1 MLGRDSYC
9 NGGLSFN
16 VEDCAA
22 ARAAHSGLHLNI
34 PLALLGELV
43 WLESARGVGI
53 SARFASHGPGLR
65 LRSGLGEVVVL
76 EVVVE
81 WGLLVLH
88 DDDAVVEFE
97 EVGLGLVVGVEVS
110 LIEGGGDGLLAAAR
124 LRARGG
130 LLVRGLFRG
139 QVVLVVLQFD
149 FEAVF
154 AGGRVQPGVVAQF
167 DLGPL
172 EVELV
177 VGGRLLGRGLGSAS
191 QGKLVEGGVHLI
203 LVLREGRLGS
213 G

>member
-1 MLGRDSYC
+1 
-9 NGGLSFN
+9 
-16 VEDCAA
+16 
-22 ARAAHSGLHLNI
+22 
-34 PLALLGELV
+34 
-43 WLESARGVGI
+43 
-53 SARFASHGPGLR
+53 
-65 LRSGLGEVVVL
+65 
-76 EVVVE
+76 
-81 WGLLVLH
+81 VLH

-97 EVGLGLVVGVEVS
+97 EVGLGLVVGVEVP

-139 QVVLVVLQFD
+139 QVVLVVLHFD

-154 AGGRVQPGVVAQF
+154 AGGRVQPSVVAQF

-191 QGKLVEGGVHLI
+191 QGELVEGGVHLI

-213 G
+213 GQAEDVRLVLSRSRGVVREGSLRVGIEDLRVVEFALVDG